1 MVLAWF
7 PFKPMVLARFYFK
20 LMILA
25 RFPFKPMVLARF
37 PLKPMVLA
45 RFYTVFKLLIQG
57 FQGFSEYCPRLTGLK
72 MFENL
77 SQDSKNGQILTYFK
91 TSSSHFYRE
100 GIQGLIFFTNF
111 VKS

>member
-1 MVLAWF
+1 MVLSRF
-7 PFKPMVLARFYFK
+7 HFKPMVLASFPFK
-20 LMILA
+20 QMILA

-57 FQGFSEYCPRLTGLK
+57 FQGFSESCPRLTGLK

-77 SQDSKNGQILTYFK
+77 SQGSKMDKF
-91 TSSSHFYRE
+91 
-100 GIQGLIFFTNF
+100 
-111 VKS
+111 